1 MPGAWRGPDWA
12 TPARTQRGTSVNQGP
27 VILAACEPDEDATL
41 DSMLAQVQASW
52 PEQQS
57 PRFIRAR
64 LDEVHVRL
72 RTMSDD
78 EIECVLALLPTHI
91 APSVVDQVHDALH
104 ERCVPGVLATDNVAA
119 WRSVQRDG
127 VLFESRSTSMST
139 IAAMLYALSE
149 RQGAVRVLS
158 REIML
163 AQRCQAGF
171 RVEMERLHDEL
182 HLAAS
187 IQREFAYAPLP
198 KLDGLDLGVVF
209 KPMSFVSGDVY
220 AVERIGPHHV
230 GVLLADVVGHGV
242 PAALLTMVLRNS
254 LVMARDGVPIAPAE
268 VLSRL
273 NDRMCESQQGSGRFA
288 TALYAVFDTRTRVL
302 TLAGAGHPSPIL
314 ISGSQRRALET
325 DGPLLGVFEESVF
338 TQVEATLNPGD
349 TLLMYT
355 DGLDMALEALAKQAG
370 LKSSIDAVS
379 ALVERVADVD
389 SASSLAREVAALIDE
404 QCGSLHQADDVTV
417 LAVRV
422 PMDAARG
429 AAPIGATRA
438 A

>member
-1 MPGAWRGPDWA
+1 M
-12 TPARTQRGTSVNQGP
+12 NQGP
-27 VILAACEPDEDATL
+27 VILAACESDEDVAL
-41 DSMLAQVQASW
+41 DAILTQLKQTW
-52 PEQQS
+52 PGTDT
-57 PRFIRAR
+57 PRILRAR

-72 RTMSDD
+72 RTMVED
-78 EIECVLALLPTHI
+78 EIEAVFALLPSHI
-91 APSVVDQVHDALH
+91 APSLVDQVHDALH
-104 ERCVPGVLATDNVAA
+104 ERCVPGILATDNVAA

-127 VLFESRSTSMST
+127 VLFASRATSACAM
-139 IAAMLYALSE
+139 AAMLYALCE
-149 RQGAVRVLS
+149 RQGAVRVLT

-198 KLDGLDLGVVF
+198 KIEGLDLGVVF

-254 LVMARDGVPIAPAE
+254 LVMSRDGEPIPPAE

-288 TALYAVFDTRTRVL
+288 TALYAVFDTRTRTL

-314 ISGSQRRALET
+314 LAGSQRRALET
-325 DGPLLGVFEESVF
+325 DGPLLGVFDESAF
-338 TQVEATLNPGD
+338 TQVHVQLNPGD

-355 DGLDMALEALAKQAG
+355 DGIDLALEALAKQSG
-370 LKSSIDAVS
+370 MKSPIDAIS
-379 ALVERVADVD
+379 ALVERVGEIE
-389 SASSLAREVAALIDE
+389 SAAALAREVAALLDE

-417 LAVRV
+417 LAVRA
-422 PMDAARG
+422 P
-429 AAPIGATRA
+429 AAPIANTEPARATRA

>member
-1 MPGAWRGPDWA
+1 MWPIP
-12 TPARTQRGTSVNQGP
+12 RTQSEEPGVNQGSA
-27 VILAACEPDEDATL
+27 ILAACEGDEDAAL
-41 DSMLAQVQASW
+41 DAILKQITESW
-52 PEQQS
+52 PGQEP
-57 PRFIRAR
+57 PRFVRAR

-72 RTMSDD
+72 RTMRED
-78 EIECVLALLPTHI
+78 ELEAVFALLPSGI

-104 ERCVPGVLATDNVAA
+104 ERCVPGILATDNVAA

-127 VLFESRSTSMST
+127 VLFESRERSPCAM
-139 IAAMLYALSE
+139 AAMLYALCE
-149 RQGAVRVLS
+149 CQGAVRVLS

-198 KLDGLDLGVVF
+198 KISGLDLGVVF

-254 LVMARDGVPIAPAE
+254 LVMSRDGVPIPPAE

-288 TALYAVFDTRTRVL
+288 TALYAVFDTRNRML

-314 ISGSQRRALET
+314 IAGSERRALET
-325 DGPLLGVFEESVF
+325 DGPLLGVFEESAF
-338 TQVEATLNPGD
+338 TQVEVQLNPGD

-355 DGLDMALEALAKQAG
+355 DGIDLALEALAKQCG
-370 LKSSIDAVS
+370 MKSPIDAVS
-379 ALVERVADVD
+379 ALVERVGEIE
-389 SASSLAREVAALIDE
+389 SAAALTREVAALLDE

-417 LAVRV
+417 LALRAPAEAQTEAEPVR
-422 PMDAARG
+422 
-429 AAPIGATRA
+429 ATRA

>member
-1 MPGAWRGPDWA
+1 M
-12 TPARTQRGTSVNQGP
+12 NQSP
-27 VILAACEPDEDATL
+27 VILAACEPEEDATL
-41 DSMLAQVQASW
+41 DSMLSQFTAAW
-52 PEQQS
+52 PGCDP
-57 PRFIRAR
+57 PRFMRAR

-72 RTMSDD
+72 RTMRDE
-78 EIECVLALLPTHI
+78 EIEAVFALLPSHI

-104 ERCVPGVLATDNVAA
+104 ERCVPGILATDNVAA

-127 VLFESRSTSMST
+127 VLFESRATPVCSMS
-139 IAAMLYALSE
+139 AMLYALCE

-198 KLDGLDLGVVF
+198 KIDGLDLGVVF

-254 LVMARDGVPIAPAE
+254 LVMSRDGVPIPPAE
-268 VLSRL
+268 VLARL

-288 TALYAVFDTRTRVL
+288 TALYAVFDTRSRML

-314 ISGSQRRALET
+314 IAGSERRALET
-325 DGPLLGVFEESVF
+325 DGPLLGVFEESSF
-338 TQVEATLNPGD
+338 TQVEVCLNPGD
-349 TLLMYT
+349 LLLMYT
-355 DGLDMALEALAKQAG
+355 DGLDMALEALAKQTGA
-370 LKSSIDAVS
+370 KSSIDAVS
-379 ALVERVADVD
+379 SLVERIGEIE
-389 SASSLAREVAALIDE
+389 SAAALAREVAALIDE

-417 LAVRV
+417 LAMRAPVESQHQ
-422 PMDAARG
+422 
-429 AAPIGATRA
+429 AAPVSATRA

>member
-1 MPGAWRGPDWA
+1 M
-12 TPARTQRGTSVNQGP
+12 NQSP
-27 VILAACEPDEDATL
+27 VILAACEPEEDTTL
-41 DSMLAQVQASW
+41 ETMLAQLKAAW
-52 PEQQS
+52 PGHDV
-57 PRFIRAR
+57 PRFVRAR

-72 RTMSDD
+72 RTMADD
-78 EIECVLALLPTHI
+78 EIEGVFALLPSHI

-104 ERCVPGVLATDNVAA
+104 ERCVPGILATDDVAA

-127 VLFESRSTSMST
+127 VLFESRGTSAS
-139 IAAMLYALSE
+139 ALSAMLYALCE

-198 KLDGLDLGVVF
+198 KIDGLDLGVVF

-220 AVERIGPHHV
+220 TVERIGPHHV

-254 LVMARDGVPIAPAE
+254 LVMSRDGIPIAPAE

-288 TALYAVFDTRTRVL
+288 TALYAVFDTRTRML

-314 ISGSQRRALET
+314 LAGSERRALET
-325 DGPLLGVFEESVF
+325 DGPLLGVFGESAF
-338 TQVEATLNPGD
+338 TQVEVQLNPGD

-355 DGLDMALEALAKQAG
+355 DGLDMALETLAKQSG

-379 ALVERVADVD
+379 SLVERIGEIE
-389 SASSLAREVAALIDE
+389 SAAALAREVAALIDE

-417 LAVRV
+417 LAVRI
-422 PMDAARG
+422 PAATATA
-429 AAPIGATRA
+429 AAPLSATRA

>member
-1 MPGAWRGPDWA
+1 M
-12 TPARTQRGTSVNQGP
+12 NLGP
-27 VILAACEPDEDATL
+27 VILAACEVEDDSIL
-41 DSMLAQVQASW
+41 DSMLTQLASSW
-52 PEQQS
+52 PGNEA
-57 PRFIRAR
+57 PHFVRGR

-72 RTMSDD
+72 RTADN
-78 EIECVLALLPTHI
+78 EQVQCVFALLPAHI
-91 APSVVDQVHDALH
+91 APSVVDQVHDALR
-104 ERCVPGVLATDNVAA
+104 ERCVPGILVTDNVAA
-119 WRSVQRDG
+119 WRSVQHDG
-127 VLFESRSTSMST
+127 VLFESRQTTSATLS
-139 IAAMLYALSE
+139 AMLYALCE
-149 RQGAVRVLS
+149 RQGAVEVLS

-198 KLDGLDLGVVF
+198 KIDGLDLGVVF

-220 AVERIGPHHV
+220 SVERIGPHHV

-254 LVMARDGVPIAPAE
+254 LVMSRDGEPLAPAE

-288 TALYAVFDTRTRVL
+288 TALYAVIDTRTRVL

-314 ISGSQRRALET
+314 LAGSTRRALET
-325 DGPLLGVFEESVF
+325 EGPLLGVFSESIF
-338 TQVEATLNPGD
+338 TQVEARLDPGD
-349 TLLMYT
+349 TLLLYT
-355 DGLDMALEALAKQAG
+355 DGLDLALEALAKQSG

-379 ALVERVADVD
+379 ALVERIGDVE
-389 SASSLAREVAALIDE
+389 SAASLAREVAALIDE
-404 QCGSLHQADDVTV
+404 QSGSLHQADDVTV
-417 LAVRV
+417 LAVR
-422 PMDAARG
+422 
-429 AAPIGATRA
+429 AAPEAASQVTRTSATRA

>member
-1 MPGAWRGPDWA
+1 
-12 TPARTQRGTSVNQGP
+12 
-27 VILAACEPDEDATL
+27 
-41 DSMLAQVQASW
+41 MLAQVIGAW
-52 PEQQS
+52 TGPAH
-57 PRFIRAR
+57 PRFIKAR

-72 RTMSDD
+72 RGTTED
-78 EIECVLALLPTHI
+78 EFECVLALLPSEI

-104 ERCVPGVLATDNVAA
+104 ERGVPGVLLAEDADL
-119 WRSVQRDG
+119 WRSAQRNG
-127 VLFESRSTSMST
+127 VIFESRRTDGAML
-139 IAAMLYALSE
+139 AGMLYALCE

-198 KLDGLDLGVVF
+198 KIEGLDLGVVF

-254 LVMARDGVPIAPAE
+254 LVMARGDEPIAPAE
-268 VLSRL
+268 VLARL
-273 NDRMCESQQGSGRFA
+273 NDRMCESQHGSGRFA
-288 TALYAVFDTRTRVL
+288 TALYAVIDTRTRSM

-314 ISGSQRRALET
+314 LAGAERRALET

-338 TQVEATLNPGD
+338 TQVEVQLNPGD

-355 DGLDMALEALAKQAG
+355 DGLDLALEALAKQTG
-370 LKSSIDAVS
+370 VKSPIDAVS
-379 ALVERVADVD
+379 SLVERIGEIE
-389 SASSLAREVAALIDE
+389 SAAWLAREVAALIDE

-417 LAVRV
+417 LAIR
-422 PMDAARG
+422 PLEAALKQTT
-429 AAPIGATRA
+429 PLNATRA